1 MKRFAVFLIL
11 SVSLVS
17 CASFQKPKTL
27 GEAKA
32 DLDCTEYRDGEEWK
46 QISGKFGTPDL
57 VPLPEP
63 GAGLT
68 KNSRAYSNM
77 VIFFYTEVREVREGE
92 RVRFHEVI
100 TSIDV
105 CKKK

>member
-1 MKRFAVFLIL
+1 MKCFAVFLIL

-32 DLDCTEYRDGEEWK
+32 DLDCIEYRDGEDWK

-68 KNSRAYSNM
+68 RNSRAYSNM

-92 RVRFHEVI
+92 IVRFHEVI